1 MSVSGRIARNASMLM
16 VAQAVTWTLTLGLT
30 IVMTRTLGAE
40 GVGRLQIAAS
50 IWGLLAV
57 LLSFGMDTLLTKS
70 IAREP
75 AHAVALVRTSAL
87 LRLLLFLPATGIAV
101 VWSSLLAYPSE
112 TVAVILATGC
122 ATLLWTLA
130 SGYQAALQGLEQMS
144 QVSLGIMISKAV
156 SALLSIALLLAGGA
170 ALAVAIAGIVGAS
183 VMLTAQIR
191 ALKRATQRQTTPMR
205 EAYTPVTES
214 RRNAARQMLHA
225 GIPYLM
231 SSIFLVGYQ
240 QIDVIT
246 MSILADERT
255 VGWYG
260 AANQLFGSLLF
271 IPTIF
276 ITAIFPTLTRAYA
289 DGDAKLPQL
298 TGRSFNL
305 MLALSVPIGLGI
317 SAIAE
322 PLTLLLFGADFAPT
336 APVLALFGI
345 VLVLTYQNILLGQFL
360 ISADR
365 QNAWTIVMAV
375 ATVATVVLDIILVPW
390 SRMTYGN
397 GAIGGALSYVA
408 TELGML
414 IIGCI
419 LLPRGIL
426 GWNALHTA
434 ARAVLAGLGMMA
446 VVWMLR
452 EWFILIP
459 IMTGAAVYSILALV
473 LGAISAAD
481 RLLIFGILRGLAT
494 RMGRAAA
501 WATREG

>member
-75 AHAVALVRTSAL
+75 AHAVTLVRTSAL

-191 ALKRATQRQTTPMR
+191 ALKRATQRQALPPP
-205 EAYTPVTES
+205 AQDIHAPAADS
-214 RRNAARQMLHA
+214 RRGAALRMLRA
-225 GIPYLM
+225 GVPYLM

-390 SRMTYGN
+390 TRMTYGN

-414 IIGCI
+414 IVGCI

-426 GWNALHTA
+426 SWNALHTA

-459 IMTGAAVYSILALV
+459 IMTGAAVYGILALV

-501 WATREG
+501 